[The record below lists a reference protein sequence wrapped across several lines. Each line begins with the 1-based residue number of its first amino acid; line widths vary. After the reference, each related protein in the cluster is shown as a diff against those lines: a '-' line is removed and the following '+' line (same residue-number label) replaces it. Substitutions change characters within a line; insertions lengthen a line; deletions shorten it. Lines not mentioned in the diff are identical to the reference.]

1 VDYEQTAFLICNNV
15 ANKKGGPTFT
25 PDSPGASRLH
35 ILFRM
40 RKSIILTSGL
50 GALVAGLSLTG
61 CKTELEQVVNLGYL
75 PPFSLPDS
83 LALPYGQQVQLTL
96 PAEYQGRADV
106 RLALSFRDN
115 PRLKLTATDSLTALL
130 ARAITVDQASRRIS
144 IDARRLYPT
153 STFSSSSGV
162 RTPRTYQATLT
173 ATSSSGFQPVKSH
186 FTVRVLPAQLNIV
199 ELNTADKIP
208 YGYGIYDNKP
218 LAYTVDYAGL
228 DSTGTA
234 LDLHVNGRPDG
245 QVALAGRRVVVAPG
259 AGDPAQQ
266 AEWIYDLLPNLS
278 LDGYR
283 VAYRQFRVVLMP
295 KPKFFFGT
303 YYSSYD
309 LTVLQ
314 NRVVI
319 QLGSAY
325 TSAAPTFYPEKY
337 KGSFTLKSVEKDG
350 LPFADSRQVFSVDA
364 ASGKVSVAPN
374 TVLAAGSYKLTLQTQ
389 ATTGLPLE
397 TALTLVMEQ

>member
-1 VDYEQTAFLICNNV
+1 MLQIRKDCLLLPPIQ
-15 ANKKGGPTFT
+15 
-25 PDSPGASRLH
+25 PGASRLH

-50 GALVAGLSLTG
+50 GALVAALSLTG

-83 LALPYGQQVQLTL
+83 LALTYGQQVQLTL

-115 PRLKLTATDSLTALL
+115 PRLKLTATDSLTAVL
-130 ARAITVDQASRRIS
+130 ARTITVDQASRRIS

-153 STFSSSSGV
+153 NTLSDHNGV

-186 FTVRVLPAQLNIV
+186 FTVRVLPAELNIA
-199 ELNTADKIP
+199 ELGTADKIP
-208 YGYGIYDNKP
+208 YGYGIYDGKP
-218 LAYTVDYAGL
+218 LYYTVDYAGL
-228 DSTGTA
+228 DSTNTE
-234 LDLHVNGRPDG
+234 LSLHVNGRPDG
-245 QVALAGRRVVVAPG
+245 KVALAGRRVVLAAD
-259 AGDPAQQ
+259 AGDPAKK
-266 AEWIYDLLPNLS
+266 AEWIYDMLPTLS
-278 LDGYR
+278 RDGYR

-319 QLGSAY
+319 QLGKAY

-337 KGSFTLKSVEKDG
+337 KGSYALKSVEKDG
-350 LPFADSRQVFSVDA
+350 LPYSDSRQVFSVEA
-364 ASGKVSVAPN
+364 ATGKVTVAPN

-389 ATTGLPLE
+389 ATTGLTLE

>member
-1 VDYEQTAFLICNNV
+1 
-15 ANKKGGPTFT
+15 
-25 PDSPGASRLH
+25 
-35 ILFRM
+35 M
-40 RKSIILTSGL
+40 RKGIILVGGL
-50 GALVAGLSLTG
+50 LAVLAGPGLTG

-83 LALPYGQQVQLTL
+83 LALTYGQQVQLTL

-115 PRLKLTATDSLTALL
+115 PRLKLTATDSLTGVL
-130 ARAITVDQASRRIS
+130 ARAITVNQASRRIS

-153 STFSSSSGV
+153 STLSDHNGV

-186 FTVRVLPAQLNIV
+186 FTVRVLPAQLNIA
-199 ELNTADKIP
+199 ELGTADKIP
-208 YGYGIYDNKP
+208 YGYGIYDGKP
-218 LAYTVDYAGL
+218 LYYTVDYAGL
-228 DSTGTA
+228 DSTNTELG
-234 LDLHVNGRPDG
+234 LHVNGRPDG
-245 QVALAGRRVVVAPG
+245 QVALAGRRVVLAAD
-259 AGDPAQQ
+259 AGDPAKK
-266 AEWIYDLLPNLS
+266 AEWIYDMLPTLS
-278 LDGYR
+278 RDGYR

-319 QLGSAY
+319 QLGKAY

-337 KGSFTLKSVEKDG
+337 KGSYALKSVEKDG
-350 LPFADSRQVFSVDA
+350 LPYSDSRQVFSVEA
-364 ASGKVSVAPN
+364 ATGKVTVAPN

-389 ATTGLPLE
+389 ATTGLTLE